1 MVKGVHY
8 KYSQEYIMDT
18 NSFLKESKAKFNHN
32 AAKDYLKDK
41 YQSKL
46 IFADQGGLWKA
57 TPEFLSFLGS
67 VATDEIVILD
77 LHENPIKVE
86 TELLRIK
93 AHQTYNDVMTE
104 WHEEWS
110 KLRKQR

>member
-1 MVKGVHY
+1 
-8 KYSQEYIMDT
+8 MDT
-18 NSFLKESKAKFNHN
+18 NSFLKEAKAKFNHN

-46 IFADQGGLWKA
+46 VFADQGGLWKA

-67 VATDEIVILD
+67 VTADEIVILD
-77 LHENPIKVE
+77 LHENPIKVDKE
-86 TELLRIK
+86 SISIK
-93 AHQTYNDVMTE
+93 AHQTYNNVMAE

>member
-1 MVKGVHY
+1 
-8 KYSQEYIMDT
+8 MDT
-18 NSFLKESKAKFNHN
+18 NLFLKEAKAKFNHN

-57 TPEFLSFLGS
+57 TPEFLSFLA
-67 VATDEIVILD
+67 ATTTNEIVILD
-77 LHENPIKVE
+77 LNENPIKVDK
-86 TELLRIK
+86 ELLSAKTHKI
-93 AHQTYNDVMTE
+93 YNDVMIE
-104 WHEEWS
+104 WHEEWA